1 MSAFALDAE
10 TRALEAPDDH
20 RAELRLWLRLLSC
33 ANLVEGDVRRRLRA
47 DFDVTLPRFD
57 LLAQLARAPEGMTMG
72 ELSRRMM
79 VSNGNLT
86 ALVGRM
92 VLSGHVDRRASAADK
107 RAQMVRLTAR
117 GRRDFARLAA
127 RHGDWIAALFAGL
140 DKRDVEALSLL
151 LAKMKSGVQS
161 ALARRDP

>member
-47 DFDVTLPRFD
+47 DFEVTLPRFD

-72 ELSRRMM
+72 DLSRRMM

-127 RHGDWIAALFAGL
+127 RHGDWIAELFAGL